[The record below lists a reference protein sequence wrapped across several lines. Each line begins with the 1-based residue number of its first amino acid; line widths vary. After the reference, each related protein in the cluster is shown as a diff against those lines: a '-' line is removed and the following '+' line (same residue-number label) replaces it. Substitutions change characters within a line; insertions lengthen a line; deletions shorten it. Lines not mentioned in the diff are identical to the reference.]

1 MGTLKP
7 GATYIYERV
16 GDSVYA
22 REAGADPSTR
32 KEIGYS
38 FNIDND
44 PYFKNISR
52 NYFLEI
58 EWASILKEAE
68 TNPVLQSAIERVKI
82 TYHLS
87 KKDGEN

>member
-1 MGTLKP
+1 MGSLKP

-22 REAGADPSTR
+22 REAGSNPSTR

-38 FNIDND
+38 FEFQKD
-44 PYFKNISR
+44 PYNKNIAR

-58 EWASILKEAE
+58 EWAEILKEAE
-68 TNPVLQSAIERVKI
+68 TNPVLQSSIDRVKI
-82 TYHLS
+82 LYHLS
-87 KKDGEN
+87 KQDDKN

>member
-1 MGTLKP
+1 MGSLKP

-38 FNIDND
+38 FNTDND
-44 PYFKNISR
+44 PYYKNIAR

-58 EWASILKEAE
+58 EWAAILKEAE
-68 TNPVLQSAIERVKI
+68 TNPALQAEIDRVKI

-87 KKDGEN
+87 KKDGKK

>member
-7 GATYIYERV
+7 DATYVYERV
-16 GDSVYA
+16 GNTVYA
-22 REAGADPSTR
+22 REIGADPSTR

-38 FNIDND
+38 FGFQND
-44 PYFKNISR
+44 PYNKNIAR

-68 TNPVLQSAIERVKI
+68 TNPVLQSAIDRVKI
-82 TYHLS
+82 IYHLS
-87 KKDGEN
+87 KKDGEK

>member
-1 MGTLKP
+1 MGSLKP

-16 GDSVYA
+16 GNSVYA

-38 FNIDND
+38 FEFQND
-44 PYFKNISR
+44 PYNKNIAR

-58 EWASILKEAE
+58 EWAAILKEAE
-68 TNPVLQSAIERVKI
+68 TNPVLQSAIDRVKI

-87 KKDGEN
+87 KKDGEK

>member
-1 MGTLKP
+1 MGSLKP

-38 FNIDND
+38 FNTNND

-58 EWASILKEAE
+58 EWAAILKEAE
-68 TNPVLQSAIERVKI
+68 TNPTLQAAIDQVKV

-87 KKDGEN
+87 RKNGS